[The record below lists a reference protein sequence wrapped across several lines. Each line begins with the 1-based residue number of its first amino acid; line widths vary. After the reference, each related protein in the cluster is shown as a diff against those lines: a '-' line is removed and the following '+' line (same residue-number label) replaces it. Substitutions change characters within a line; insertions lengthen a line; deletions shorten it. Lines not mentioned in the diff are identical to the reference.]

1 MKKSIAIIAL
11 CLLLL
16 DGGYHL
22 SVFMKD
28 DVVHCKTAIYMPKS
42 TKTHKYISKGLAS
55 SVVDFADLDLEDDGS
70 SDKKNNRNSL
80 LEINKIS
87 ENWFLALIP
96 FMLLK
101 KHTCHTN
108 SQIVFCLPKLPIYI
122 KNKVLRI

>member
-28 DVVHCKTAIYMPKS
+28 NIVHCKTSVYMPKS

-55 SVVDFADLDLEDDGS
+55 SVVDFTDLDLEDDRNS
-70 SDKKNNRNSL
+70 NKKNNKNSL
-80 LEINKIS
+80 LEIYKVS
-87 ENWFLALIP
+87 ENRFLGLTP
-96 FMLLK
+96 FILLK
-101 KHTCHTN
+101 KYTSHTN
-108 SQIVFCLPKLPIYI
+108 FQIVLCLPKLPIYI
-122 KNKVLRI
+122 KNRVLRI